1 MDKGEF
7 VAATAGAG
15 AGVLVQKGVK
25 KILPEWKTYV
35 NILGGGAVSVVSIA
49 YGPRYVKEAG
59 GLCGAMMV
67 ISEAVEL
74 LLGNSQAA
82 FRAPIRR
89 SVGRQVMPTGMPGEV
104 EVTA

>member
-25 KILPEWKTYV
+25 KIVPEWKTYI
-35 NILGGGAVSVVSIA
+35 NILGGGAVSALSIA
-49 YGPRYVKEAG
+49 YGPKYVREAG
-59 GLCGAMMV
+59 GMAGAMMA
-67 ISEAVEL
+67 ISEGVEL
-74 LLGNSQAA
+74 LLGNSLGA
-82 FRAPIRR
+82 FKAPIRR